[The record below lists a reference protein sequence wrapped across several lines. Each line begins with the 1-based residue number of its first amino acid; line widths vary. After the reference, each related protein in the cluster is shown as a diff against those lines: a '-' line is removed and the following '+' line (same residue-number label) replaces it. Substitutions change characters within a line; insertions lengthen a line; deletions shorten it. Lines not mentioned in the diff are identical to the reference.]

1 MIFFHFKMLNCGT
14 WVESIQ
20 MFTELAKL
28 MLFWVIE
35 TQIFTTV
42 LTMRLHQLLG
52 DCTRPRYRLRRFPL
66 SKKFLKAKLYIFQ
79 LGYVLPSN
87 NLFSNHS
94 SQKDL

>member
-1 MIFFHFKMLNCGT
+1 MIFFHCKMLNCGT

-35 TQIFTTV
+35 TQFFTTV
-42 LTMRLHQLLG
+42 LAMRLHQLLG